1 MALIYV
7 SYVDAVGA
15 CFDAKYHYASWRP
28 ASAIQMADADGND
41 ATAPDAARAPVLP
54 TPDHPE
60 YPAAHSCTSGSLGE
74 ALRAFYGTPE
84 VTFTWDSTVTRT
96 TRTCAG
102 IDAFNAEARLAR
114 LHGGMHFRH
123 AVVRRVAPQVGRL
136 DHGQL
141 RQRRA
146 ERAGAVGG
154 HLQCTVGG
162 GLDHLLARAELAVG
176 EHLDVDAPARL
187 VLTSLATRSA
197 ISTCG
202 CARAVASA
210 RPVRQRAPRRP

>member
-7 SYVDAVGA
+7 SYVDAIGA
-15 CFDAKYHYASWRP
+15 CFDAKYHYGSWRP

-96 TRTCAG
+96 R
-102 IDAFNAEARLAR
+102 
-114 LHGGMHFRH
+114 
-123 AVVRRVAPQVGRL
+123 
-136 DHGQL
+136 
-141 RQRRA
+141 
-146 ERAGAVGG
+146 
-154 HLQCTVGG
+154 
-162 GLDHLLARAELAVG
+162 
-176 EHLDVDAPARL
+176 APAPA
-187 VLTSLATRSA
+187 STRSTPKRGWRA
-197 ISTCG
+197 CTAACTSG
-202 CARAVASA
+202 MRSCAAS
-210 RPVRQRAPRRP
+210 RHR